1 VCFVSLN
8 FQERLKP
15 AKSSASIRDH
25 PPQLFSQTPRTLHS
39 TRALALTGPALSH
52 RRHGRRARLIHDLR
66 HQVHSLSVGRH
77 IDVPIDTE
85 GAALGAATP
94 YTSTAAIATSTALL
108 VLAMGRLLTLLASR
122 LLLLLLLTLLSGEVF
137 TAKLISVHLTLLA
150 WLLLLAI
157 RVGTVVLVLRGI
169 VHFLLQCS
177 HLLPSHSGPKRV
189 T

>member
-1 VCFVSLN
+1 
-8 FQERLKP
+8 
-15 AKSSASIRDH
+15 
-25 PPQLFSQTPRTLHS
+25 
-39 TRALALTGPALSH
+39 
-52 RRHGRRARLIHDLR
+52 
-66 HQVHSLSVGRH
+66 
-77 IDVPIDTE
+77 
-85 GAALGAATP
+85 
-94 YTSTAAIATSTALL
+94 
-108 VLAMGRLLTLLASR
+108 MGRLLTLLASR